1 MQGGDIGT
9 VMGCKTKHW
18 GCKAVDRGALG
29 SSSDGWQRS
38 KRATQSSWNSTAL
51 DDRPAVRLRDV
62 DGSRLAAR
70 VSCWRIAGA
79 TAGRDQQ
86 TTKSGRE
93 GTKQKS
99 KF

>member
-51 DDRPAVRLRDV
+51 DDLPSVSAMLMAR
-62 DGSRLAAR
+62 GSRVMLA
-70 VSCWRIAGA
+70 
-79 TAGRDQQ
+79 D
-86 TTKSGRE
+86 
-93 GTKQKS
+93 
-99 KF
+99 

>member
-9 VMGCKTKHW
+9 VMGCKTKQAL

-51 DDRPAVRLRDV
+51 DDLPSVSAMLMA
-62 DGSRLAAR
+62 LAAR
-70 VSCWRIAGA
+70 GSRVMLADCGSSCGAGS
-79 TAGRDQQ
+79 TNG
-86 TTKSGRE
+86 
-93 GTKQKS
+93 
-99 KF
+99 